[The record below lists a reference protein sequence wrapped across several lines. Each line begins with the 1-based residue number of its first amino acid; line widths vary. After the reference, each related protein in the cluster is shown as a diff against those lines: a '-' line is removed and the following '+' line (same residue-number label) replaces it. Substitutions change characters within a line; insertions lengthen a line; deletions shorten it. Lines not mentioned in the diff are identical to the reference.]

1 MGLAIRRTTHLGQ
14 YIQQNKNE
22 IINNFK
28 RYIILKRKE
37 LYIEEDED
45 YRLINMDETGLFLE
59 MGFNTTIDFRGHKNI
74 DIETN
79 GKEHYRITVILSAA
93 GDGTKLTP
101 LIIVKGEPGK
111 TVETNLR
118 KLTYV
123 KNNNMFIYCQNNA
136 WCSKFILLSGLKRFL
151 NLMKKI

>member
-28 RYIILKRKE
+28 RYIIQKRKE

-59 MGFNTTIDFRGHKNI
+59 MGFNTTIDFRGNKNI

-123 KNNNMFIYCQNNA
+123 KNNNMFIYCQNKPGVQNL
-136 WCSKFILLSGLKRFL
+136 FLLSGLKRFL